1 MYWACKNRITWQPL
15 NFCTLKQERFRTG
28 LLQQAEEF
36 KKQAADLLR
45 EFENNGPFTSAIKTD
60 DALANIEAVRAQM
73 DALKE
78 QEQTIRRG
86 LNIFKIDQP
95 PSKDIG
101 TLEKVWVFF
110 SLLYSNIYSLG
121 C

>member
-1 MYWACKNRITWQPL
+1 M
-15 NFCTLKQERFRTG
+15 KQERFRTG

-45 EFENNGPFTSAIKTD
+45 EFENNGPFTSNIKTD

-73 DALKE
+73 EALKE

-101 TLEKVWVFF
+101 TLEKVLKILFF
-110 SLLYSNIYSLG
+110 GTKLCATGLKCICKGETVEEDL